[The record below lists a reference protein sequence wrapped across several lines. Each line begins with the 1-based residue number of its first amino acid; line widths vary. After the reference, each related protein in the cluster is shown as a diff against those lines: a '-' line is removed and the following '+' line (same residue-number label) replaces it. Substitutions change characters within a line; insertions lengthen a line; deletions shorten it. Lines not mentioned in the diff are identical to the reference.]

1 MATRHRR
8 MLQQLREEVARLE
21 AERSDTTGAAVRAI
35 EQAWQQLGAYQARA
49 RREPVLLALAYRRPL
64 PDWTPTAFVDVIRA
78 DPIDRHP
85 WAACEA
91 FRELLWRWRVP
102 VDRDADQAAEIEA
115 DARRYVAELRDRG
128 AHAWAARFELM
139 LLSDVE
145 LDAIERELE
154 LRY

>member
-1 MATRHRR
+1 
-8 MLQQLREEVARLE
+8 MLQQLRAEVARLE
-21 AERSDTTGAAVRAI
+21 AERADTTGAAVRAI

-49 RREPVLLALAYRRPL
+49 QREPVLMALAYRRSL
-64 PDWTPTAFVDVIRA
+64 PDWTPTAFVDVIGA
-78 DPIDRHP
+78 EPTTRHP

-128 AHAWAARFELM
+128 AYACATQFELM
-139 LLSDVE
+139 LLSDQE

>member
-1 MATRHRR
+1 

-21 AERSDTTGAAVRAI
+21 AERADTTGAAVRAI
-35 EQAWQQLGAYQARA
+35 EQAWQHLGGLQARVQ
-49 RREPVLLALAYRRPL
+49 REPIIEALAYRRPL
-64 PDWTPTAFVDVIRA
+64 PDWAPTAFVDAIGA
-78 DPIDRHP
+78 DPAARHP

-102 VDRDADQAAEIEA
+102 PDRNAGQAAEIEA
-115 DARRYVAELRDRG
+115 DARRYVAELRERG
-128 AHAWAARFELM
+128 EHAWAARFELM
-139 LLSDVE
+139 LLSDQE

>member
-21 AERSDTTGAAVRAI
+21 AERADTTGAAVRAI

-49 RREPVLLALAYRRPL
+49 QREPVLMALAYRRPL
-64 PDWTPTAFVDVIRA
+64 PHWTPTAFVDAIGT
-78 DPIDRHP
+78 DPGARHP
-85 WAACEA
+85 LAACEA

-102 VDRDADQAAEIEA
+102 ADRDADQAAEIEA
-115 DARRYVAELRDRG
+115 DARRYVAELREQSE
-128 AHAWAARFELM
+128 HAWAARFELM

-145 LDAIERELE
+145 LDAIERDLE

>member
-1 MATRHRR
+1 

>member
-21 AERSDTTGAAVRAI
+21 AERADTTGAAVRVI
-35 EQAWQQLGAYQARA
+35 EQAWHHLGGCQARA
-49 RREPVLLALAYRRPL
+49 QREPIIEALAYRRPL
-64 PDWTPTAFVDVIRA
+64 PTWTPAAFVDAIGAHPAAR
-78 DPIDRHP
+78 DP

-91 FRELLWRWRVP
+91 FREMLWRWRVP
-102 VDRDADQAAEIEA
+102 VDRDVDQAAEIEA
-115 DARRYVAELRDRG
+115 DARRYIAELRERG
-128 AHAWAARFELM
+128 EHAWAARFELM
-139 LLSDVE
+139 LLSDQE

>member
-1 MATRHRR
+1 
-8 MLQQLREEVARLE
+8 MLQQLRDEVARLE

-49 RREPVLLALAYRRPL
+49 QREPVLLALAYRRSL
-64 PDWTPTAFVDVIRA
+64 PDWTPTAFVDAISA
-78 DPIDRHP
+78 DPAARHP

-102 VDRDADQAAEIEA
+102 ADRDAGQAAEIDA
-115 DARRYVAELRDRG
+115 DARRYVAELRGRG
-128 AHAWAARFELM
+128 EHAWAARFELM
-139 LLSDVE
+139 LLSDQE
-145 LDAIERELE
+145 LDAIECELE